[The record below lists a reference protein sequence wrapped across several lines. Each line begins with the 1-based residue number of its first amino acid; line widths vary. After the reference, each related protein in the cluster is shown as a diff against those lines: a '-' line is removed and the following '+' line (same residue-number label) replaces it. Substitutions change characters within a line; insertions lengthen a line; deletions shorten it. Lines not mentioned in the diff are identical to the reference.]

1 MEFLSEISQYL
12 NDHQELI
19 RIGGLALILTVIYL
33 ETAFFIGLVVPG
45 GDSFLFTVGLLAGD
59 RFLDHPLWFLILTVA
74 LAAIAGDFTGYYQ
87 GRVLG
92 DRLFR
97 KEDTLLFKRSYLEKT
112 RKVAERFGMWSY
124 ILARFLP
131 SVRTLMPLFAGATS
145 IPVKRY
151 LVYNLTGGFIW
162 VMTLV
167 SAGFFLGRKFPSL
180 IDYSGYVFLAI
191 ILFVSAP
198 LIFYLVRMILKGR
211 KK

>member
-167 SAGFFLGRKFPSL
+167 SAGFFLGSKFPSL